1 MVITRSRMGSTLGP
15 ACLGRSCGYSH
26 RPLQDGQ
33 RPRPSASGMVMWI
46 WSLPAPGRAA
56 PSAQRVWDGH
66 VDMVINRFSAGQCP
80 RPSASGT
87 VMWIQSSPAPGWA
100 VPSAQCWAPPEEPVN
115 CQEDRRQQA
124 GLRVLSFRPVLCR
137 ADWFPSR
144 TAHPGPAAPGESP
157 HPAGIQTPERDVDK
171 CLGKA

>member
-1 MVITRSRMGSTLGP
+1 MQARLGRSSDAVVITRSRMGSTLGP

-26 RPLQDGQ
+26 RPLQ
-33 RPRPSASGMVMWI
+33 
-46 WSLPAPGRAA
+46 GRAA
-56 PSAQRVWDGH
+56 PSVQRVWDGH

-87 VMWIQSSPAPGWA
+87 VTWIQSSPAPGWA